1 MASSED
7 EIREMLQDDEPPQ
20 NRTRRGARIVE
31 PDQGGEPD
39 DEKDMVGELVEDED
53 PYVSAEEAAIH
64 IEEAP

>member
-7 EIREMLQDDEPPQ
+7 ELREELEDVEPPQ
-20 NRTRRGARIVE
+20 NRTRRGTRIVE
-31 PDQGGEPD
+31 PDQGAGTD